1 MPDRGENIFIPEALV
16 AEILIMVPQLIKP
29 ASAESISLDNG

>member
-1 MPDRGENIFIPEALV
+1 MPDRGENIFILEALV
-16 AEILIMVPQLIKP
+16 AEILIMVSQLIKL